1 MKIVFFFQFFFLRF
15 EKLARIFFA
24 SICNLQVSIEE
35 KKRQQL
41 QRRNRTTVST
51 TPKTGGKSNFFPVFK
66 VIGGKICNEKKE
78 NKCLRKR
85 ASESEF
91 SWQTNATH
99 TYKRLCHF
107 CSLSLHLSLSRDV
120 FIFAFLF
127 WRKNTEFFTK
137 TCKRKIRKKCRWEI
151 FMRRAIMTFTDAV
164 STHQTTFMIHI
175 CMHIETLS
183 YRRVSTLGAIKSSGK
198 WRKCRFSWKQSSFA
212 YLLGRIFLV
221 NWLRF

>member
-1 MKIVFFFQFFFLRF
+1 MKIVFFFNSSSYASKNSLVFFSLPFVTFKFPLR
-15 EKLARIFFA
+15 K
-24 SICNLQVSIEE
+24 

-107 CSLSLHLSLSRDV
+107 CSLSLHLSPSRDV